1 MQIAWNQSIE
11 KLTKRGGLVIRAQ
24 HDRGV
29 SSLPAPKQ
37 DPLDSSAAKYRLA
50 DLLIHP
56 LVVGQLAAS
65 CLCVLPV
72 INTACTHLALKP
84 KSCQRSLCMVHSIL
98 LSLSMGGLAATVDA
112 LLNACR
118 CSLPQRACM

>member
-1 MQIAWNQSIE
+1 MRFAWNQSLE

-24 HDRGV
+24 HDCGV

-72 INTACTHLALKP
+72 INTACTHHALIKP
-84 KSCQRSLCMVHSIL
+84 KSCQ
-98 LSLSMGGLAATVDA
+98 
-112 LLNACR
+112 
-118 CSLPQRACM
+118 CSLMHAS